1 MVTALADISKVGGGV
16 ATQCQLGKE
25 VQRETC
31 REPESVGMRMSLYI
45 SKFMICIQLEKD
57 YTVLELPYPA
67 AQEAEEVE
75 TSCSEQ

>member
-1 MVTALADISKVGGGV
+1 MVTALADVSKVGV

-31 REPESVGMRMSLYI
+31 REPESVGARTSLYL

-57 YTVLELPYPA
+57 YTVLELAYPA
-67 AQEAEEVE
+67 TQEAEQVE

>member
-1 MVTALADISKVGGGV
+1 M
-16 ATQCQLGKE
+16 ATQRQLGKE

-67 AQEAEEVE
+67 A
-75 TSCSEQ
+75 

>member
-1 MVTALADISKVGGGV
+1 MAI
-16 ATQCQLGKE
+16 QCQLGKE

-31 REPESVGMRMSLYI
+31 REPESVGTRTSLYI
-45 SKFMICIQLEKD
+45 SKLMICIQLEKD
-57 YTVLELPYPA
+57 YTVLKLPYPA